1 MIEYLA
7 KYWLE
12 AVIVVGVIVVLAP
25 TFLGPVLGKVAGLLK
40 LGVVQDDCLDDIDAV
55 LRLQKRYKSVA
66 EQLDAVVLVILKE
79 HRTHE

>member
-12 AVIVVGVIVVLAP
+12 AVIVAGVIVVLAP
-25 TFLGPVLGKVAGLLK
+25 TVLGPVLGKVAGLFK
-40 LGVVQDDCLDDIDAV
+40 RGVVQDDCLDDIDAV
-55 LRLQKRYKSVA
+55 LRLQKRYKEVA
-66 EQLDAVVLVILKE
+66 EQLDAVVLVILKD

>member
-25 TFLGPVLGKVAGLLK
+25 TFLGPVLGKAAGLLK
-40 LGVVQDDCLDDIDAV
+40 RGVVQDDCLDDIDAV